1 MASLILNS
9 ASAPS
14 SSSPPLAPPLHSA
27 TGPPGGNST
36 SSTHVL
42 PRGDVATAVVTVR
55 IYYEDTDAGG
65 LVHHSNYLRYFERG
79 REHLLGCDKLTELFA
94 TSKRSF
100 VVAGMSVLYKKG
112 ARWGD
117 VLQVRTSTVVHSP
130 YRVEF
135 RQDVYRGDELIVEGH
150 VFMATVEGE
159 GAAMKLTKF
168 PDYILNGEIPTI
180 PGIAMRQVSDGSG
193 RGPGTAQQGKVARKR
208 LPPPRR
214 NKVGPSG
221 DGGTAGGWRLF
232 GSAAA
237 SQTVLTVY
245 LDDTDFTGI
254 CYNSNYLKWMERARA
269 NAIGIHNLA
278 SMRSGGEG
286 VGAAIYKAEL
296 SFKKGA
302 KFGDSVVITTRVKLQ
317 SQYRVA
323 FKHEIREVPADV
335 VGTDHGVFSAAALA
349 AMPLLVTA
357 EITLVFLSGGGAGTL
372 VKLPESVV
380 AQVSP

>member
-1 MASLILNS
+1 MSSSPPQMASLVLNS
-9 ASAPS
+9 ASAPAS
-14 SSSPPLAPPLHSA
+14 VSVAPPAVAHA
-27 TGPPGGNST
+27 P
-36 SSTHVL
+36 

-159 GAAMKLTKF
+159 GAAMKLTQF
-168 PDYILNGEIPTI
+168 PDYILNGEVPTI
-180 PGIAMRQVSDGSG
+180 PGLAMHQASDGSG
-193 RGPGTAQQGKVARKR
+193 RGPGTAQQGRVARKR

-214 NKVGPSG
+214 RNKGG
-221 DGGTAGGWRLF
+221 ADGAAVNGAADGWRLF

-278 SMRSGGEG
+278 NMRSGGEG

-302 KFGDSVVITTRVKLQ
+302 KFGDSVVVTTRVKLE
-317 SQYRVA
+317 SEYRVA
-323 FKHEIREVPADV
+323 FKHEIREVPEELI
-335 VGTDHGVFSAAALA
+335 GTDHGVFSAAALA

-357 EITLVFLSGGGAGTL
+357 EITLVFLSGGGAGAL
-372 VKLPESVV
+372 VKLPEAVV
-380 AQVSP
+380 AQVSA